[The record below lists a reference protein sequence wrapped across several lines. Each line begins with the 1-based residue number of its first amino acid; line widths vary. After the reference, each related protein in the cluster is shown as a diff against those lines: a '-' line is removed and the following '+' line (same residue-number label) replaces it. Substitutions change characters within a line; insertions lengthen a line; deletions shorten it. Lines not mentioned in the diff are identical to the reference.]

1 MKTPIWTIPIL
12 LVTATATAQPVCIPR
27 QDYADAVKAL
37 TECGKTRRDLAECRR
52 QVAAPLPQPCTPVRV
67 VVDRP
72 VPVEVKRTDWRATAI
87 GVVVGFVGGAVA
99 AWRLMR

>member
-72 VPVEVKRTDWRATAI
+72 VPVVVERSSWIAI
-87 GVVVGFVGGAVA
+87 GVGVVVGFIGGAVA